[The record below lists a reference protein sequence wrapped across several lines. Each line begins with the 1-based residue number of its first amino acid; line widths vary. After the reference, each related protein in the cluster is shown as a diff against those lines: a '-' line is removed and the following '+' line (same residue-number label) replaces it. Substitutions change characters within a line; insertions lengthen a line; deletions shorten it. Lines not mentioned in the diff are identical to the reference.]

1 MLIVAWILGIYFVES
16 LHGSLGNMFSKII
29 ENDPNF
35 LTIGNE
41 GSKISAARYS
51 SNIVVSMLGFVMWP
65 HLFTKSY
72 TTTAYS
78 EMEKNDLPLP
88 AERPIAKAIIKY
100 KDIANNAICQ
110 AIILILYI
118 FIYFNKNY

>member
-41 GSKISAARYS
+41 GQKLVLLGYS

-65 HLFTKSY
+65 HLFT
-72 TTTAYS
+72 
-78 EMEKNDLPLP
+78 
-88 AERPIAKAIIKY
+88 
-100 KDIANNAICQ
+100 
-110 AIILILYI
+110 
-118 FIYFNKNY
+118 

>member
-29 ENDPNF
+29 ENDPDF

-51 SNIVVSMLGFVMWP
+51 SNIVVSKIGLDMWP
-65 HLFTKSY
+65 HLFTKS
-72 TTTAYS
+72 
-78 EMEKNDLPLP
+78 
-88 AERPIAKAIIKY
+88 
-100 KDIANNAICQ
+100 
-110 AIILILYI
+110 
-118 FIYFNKNY
+118 